1 MAWMKSTVALK
12 QVCDKFAIS
21 GKRATAICRI
31 ESENGVSDLHFS
43 VVNLSPAIN
52 GEYHL
57 YLIDSLSELF
67 SFKLPA
73 KPTST
78 NYPLLKCPN
87 LERGFAVGL
96 YYVKDCLPTVVLFA
110 KTENCTVDLQTL
122 NKRVSEKCLNLLK
135 KIQTTSKEE
144 IDKQANLSTS
154 DEKGET
160 PLQKQYDDEAVAT
173 ENYFLIDDKI
183 NIKLDKIKEFDR
195 ERISD
200 ENELSDSSNKTEKE
214 VNQTDANLLSDE
226 TASCSCQ
233 SQQTDYYL
241 TVKDGLER
249 IFASFTS
256 ETPLRNLF
264 PDSRWARIT
273 YSKDKYYVVGVIKE
287 MGSEKY
293 ICYGI
298 PDKYSKTPPKELDG
312 YCVFVPLSKD
322 ERQGDGY
329 WMMFQDAKTGNCI
342 T

>member
-1 MAWMKSTVALK
+1 MAWIKSTVALK

-43 VVNLSPAIN
+43 VVNLSPAID

-67 SFKLPA
+67 SFNLPA
-73 KPTST
+73 KPTSI
-78 NYPLLKCPN
+78 NYPLINCPN

-96 YYVKDCLPTVVLFA
+96 YYVKDCLPTTVLFA
-110 KTENCTVDLQTL
+110 KTENCAVDMQTL
-122 NKRVSEKCLNLLK
+122 NKRVAEKCLTTLK
-135 KIQTTSKEE
+135 KIQTTVKEE
-144 IDKQANLSTS
+144 PSKKIELQTTVKNTD
-154 DEKGET
+154 DI
-160 PLQKQYDDEAVAT
+160 QKQYDDEAVAT

-200 ENELSDSSNKTEKE
+200 ENEPFDNSNQKEKE
-214 VNQTDANLLSDE
+214 ISQTDASLLSDE

-233 SQQTDYYL
+233 SQQDDYFL
-241 TVKDGLER
+241 TVKDDLER
-249 IFASFTS
+249 IFTCFSS
-256 ETPLRNLF
+256 ELPLCNLF

-273 YSKDKYYVVGVIKE
+273 YSKNKYYVVGVIKE

-298 PDKYSKTPPKELDG
+298 PDRYSKTPPKELDG
-312 YCVFVPLSKD
+312 YCVFVPLSKND
-322 ERQGDGY
+322 EQGDGY